1 MKSVS
6 LKALAVAVASVVSLS
21 TAQAAGVFG
30 DGWNAPN
37 KLFEKYLSADAT
49 KHGWG
54 SWRIP
59 AITTTTQ
66 GTIIAMVDKRF
77 TNTDGNTDIF
87 GNGKIQKV
95 WFNYKVS
102 HDGGRTWTEAFELK
116 PPTFDENANTAGNI
130 YKNYISD
137 PQIVHN
143 PETGTTF
150 AFGYQSGTGLTTNN
164 PYDVFMFKSEDGGV
178 TWNEGESIKNSVKL
192 GTGFTK
198 FLQGPGKGMYYKG
211 TLYVPIQK
219 FGPQTG
225 SSGSYVSS
233 SGFIYSTDNGET
245 WQQSNWVI
253 NNSSDVTNGIDKNGN
268 AVSSESSIFH
278 HTENGVE
285 YIYLAGKRDPFNND
299 KTNRMVWRTKDNG
312 QTWESVVED
321 FIPHNVVGCQSS
333 TLALTDHIYF
343 VGYSVG
349 SGYNRNEMYLTTNKG
364 RRVKLY
370 DRADWNNVSSNGYS
384 SITSDLDNIYVLYE
398 GGIGT
403 PSSSE
408 VVGSILLQNF
418 DYAGKEYANLN
429 ARLLRSSKDL
439 NYIQNTIMDVKDN
452 YVRGSFGDESQYGAE
467 AVFVTDKVK
476 LAVFH
481 KNSKD
486 LGDDVYRTI
495 AYDDAS
501 TSLIIESSNLL
512 FDGNNNLSD
521 SLFGGYQYSA
531 VDYANGADD
540 EVHSLIAG
548 YALNLN
554 TDILNYQFK
563 INGKMS
569 KHDLTRNS
577 SEGLGKNAEFDSKV
591 ISITNELSKSFEIS
605 GNQLQARPFVGLDS
619 TYFEH
624 DGFSEQNGNG
634 FNDITVHSS
643 DNWSHGLYVGAELSG
658 TYALNH
664 GMSLDYSAKAR
675 YVRELSD
682 IDNWTDSYTVF
693 DTDFTFAAPVDKND
707 QENTFDASASVI
719 LNVNERVGFGIGAN
733 IDTAN
738 ENVFFGQAKI
748 KF

>member
-21 TAQAAGVFG
+21 TAQAGVFG

-49 KHGWG
+49 THGWG

-77 TNTDGNTDIF
+77 TNTAGNTDIF
-87 GNGKIQKV
+87 GGGKVQKV

-102 HDGGRTWTEAFELK
+102 HDGGRTWSEAFDLK
-116 PPTFDENANTAGNI
+116 PPTFSDTNAGVNA
-130 YKNYISD
+130 YKNYVSD

-143 PETGTTF
+143 SDTGTTF
-150 AFGYQSGTGLTTNN
+150 AFGYQSGTGLTANA
-164 PYDVFMFKSEDGGV
+164 DFSMFMFKSEDGGV
-178 TWNEGESIKNSVKL
+178 TWNEGEKINNSIKL
-192 GTGFTK
+192 GTGFNK

-211 TLYVPIQK
+211 TIYVPIQQFAPGK
-219 FGPQTG
+219 
-225 SSGSYVSS
+225 SGKKGFLSS
-233 SGFIYSTDNGET
+233 SGFIYSKDNGET
-245 WQQSNWVI
+245 WEQSSWI
-253 NNSSDVTNGIDKNGN
+253 ISDVANVDKDTGLDNNGN
-268 AVSSESSIFH
+268 SISSESSIFH
-278 HTENGVE
+278 HNG
-285 YIYLAGKRDPFNND
+285 YIYLSGKRDPAEDN
-299 KTNRMVWRTKDNG
+299 KTNRMVWRTKDDG
-312 QTWESVVED
+312 KTWEKVVES

-333 TLALTDHIYF
+333 SFALTDQVYF

-349 SGYNRNEMYLTTNKG
+349 SGYNRNEMYLTTNTG

-384 SITSDLDNIYVLYE
+384 SITADQDNLYVLYE
-398 GGIGT
+398 GGIGL
-403 PSSSE
+403 PNESE

-439 NYIQNTIMDVKDN
+439 NYIQNTLINVKDN
-452 YVRGSFGDESQYGAE
+452 YVRGSFGTDSQYGAE
-467 AVFVTDKVK
+467 AVFVNDDIK

-486 LGDDVYRTI
+486 VGDDVYRTI
-495 AYDDAS
+495 AYDEAT
-501 TSLIIESSNLL
+501 TSLIIERSNVF
-512 FDGNNNLSD
+512 FDGKGNLSD
-521 SLFGGYQYSA
+521 SLFGGYQYST

-540 EVHSLIAG
+540 DVHSLIAG

-554 TDILNYQFK
+554 TDLLSYQFK